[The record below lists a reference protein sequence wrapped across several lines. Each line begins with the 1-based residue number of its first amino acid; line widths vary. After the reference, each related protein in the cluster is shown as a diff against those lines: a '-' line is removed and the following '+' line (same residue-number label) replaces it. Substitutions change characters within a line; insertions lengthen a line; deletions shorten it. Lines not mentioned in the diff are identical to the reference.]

1 MQPYSFVLEAAQVY
15 SHDPEPS
22 RVTFSPE
29 EKQPWT
35 KLINSD
41 VFLYERSGAV
51 YRSTDVMFNA
61 LVPSITQRYLR

>member
-1 MQPYSFVLEAAQVY
+1 MILSPTQLL
-15 SHDPEPS
+15 
-22 RVTFSPE
+22 FSPE

-41 VFLYERSGAV
+41 VFLYENSQAV

-61 LVPSITQRYLR
+61 GGAKYHTALPQVNTSPLLIIINNKC